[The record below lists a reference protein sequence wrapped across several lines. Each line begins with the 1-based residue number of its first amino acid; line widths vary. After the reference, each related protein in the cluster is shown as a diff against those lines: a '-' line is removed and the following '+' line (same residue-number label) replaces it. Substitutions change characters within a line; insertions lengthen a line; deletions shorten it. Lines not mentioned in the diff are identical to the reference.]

1 MPREDKKTVLRTIR
15 LSKGLDELLQRDA
28 NSKRITVGALISAI
42 LTKYSQ
48 WDRYTEKFD
57 MITFRHETLRAILET
72 TEDEA
77 LIRKGREIGT
87 KIPREF
93 LMFWFKKMDLESYL
107 RYLELLCN
115 YGGFA
120 RYELEADGTSYV
132 ITLLH
137 NLGEKWSLFLKHI
150 MEEGIMTTIGT
161 LPRFE
166 VNKGSL
172 IIKFPCLKIHKSI
185 KA

>member
-1 MPREDKKTVLRTIR
+1 MVRENKKTMLRTIR
-15 LSKGLDELLQRDA
+15 LSKSLDDLLQKDA
-28 NSKRITVGALISAI
+28 NSKRITVGALISTI

-57 MITFRHETLRAILET
+57 TITFGHETLRAILEA

-77 LIRKGREIGT
+77 LIRKAREIGA
-87 KIPREF
+87 KIPKEF
-93 LMFWFKKMDLESYL
+93 LMFWFKRTDLESYL

-120 RYELEADGTSYV
+120 RHELEVDNGSYV

-137 NLGEKWSLFLKHI
+137 NMGEKWSLFLKHH
-150 MEEGIMTTIGT
+150 MEEGIMSTIGT

-172 IIKFPCLKIHKSI
+172 IIKIAMP
-185 KA
+185 

>member
-1 MPREDKKTVLRTIR
+1 MVRENKKTVLRTIR
-15 LSKGLDELLQRDA
+15 LPKGLDELLQKDA
-28 NSKRITVGALISAI
+28 NSKRITVGALISTI

-57 MITFRHETLRAILET
+57 MITLRQETIRTILEAT
-72 TEDEA
+72 DNEA
-77 LIRKGREIGT
+77 LIIKAREIGA
-87 KIPREF
+87 KIPKEF
-93 LMFWFKKMDLESYL
+93 LMFWFKKTDLESYL

-120 RYELEADGTSYV
+120 RYELESNGHEHI

-137 NLGEKWSLFLKHI
+137 NMGEKWSLFLRYV
-150 MEEGIMTTIGT
+150 MEEGIMGTIGSF
-161 LPRFE
+161 PRFE

-172 IIKFPCLKIHKSI
+172 VIKIGAS
-185 KA
+185 

>member
-1 MPREDKKTVLRTIR
+1 MVRENKKTVLRTIR
-15 LSKGLDELLQRDA
+15 LSKGLDELLQKDA
-28 NSKRITVGALISAI
+28 NSKRISVGALISTI

-57 MITFRHETLRAILET
+57 MITLRQETIRAILEA

-77 LIRKGREIGT
+77 LIRKAHEIGA
-87 KIPREF
+87 KIPKEF
-93 LMFWFKKMDLESYL
+93 LMFWFKKTDLESYL
-107 RYLELLCN
+107 QYLELLCN

-120 RYELEADGTSYV
+120 RYEFEADGHVYV

-137 NLGEKWSLFLKHI
+137 NMGEKWSLFLKHV
-150 MEEGIMTTIGT
+150 MEEGIMSTIGI

-172 IIKFPCLKIHKSI
+172 VIRIGAS
-185 KA
+185 

>member
-1 MPREDKKTVLRTIR
+1 MVKSNKKTVLRTIR
-15 LSKGLDELLQRDA
+15 LSKELDDLLQRDA
-28 NSKRITVGALISAI
+28 DSKRISVGALLSTI
-42 LTKYSQ
+42 LTRYSE

-57 MITFRHETLRAILET
+57 MITLRQETIKAILEA
-72 TEDEA
+72 TEEEV
-77 LIRKGREIGT
+77 LIIKAREIGA

-93 LMFWFKKMDLESYL
+93 LMFWFKKTDLESYL
-107 RYLELLCN
+107 RYVQLLCN

-120 RYELEADGTSYV
+120 RYELEVDGRSYI

-137 NLGEKWSLFLKHI
+137 NMGEKWSLFLRYI
-150 MEEGIMTTIGT
+150 MEEGIMSTIGT

-172 IIKFPCLKIHKSI
+172 IIRIAVS
-185 KA
+185 